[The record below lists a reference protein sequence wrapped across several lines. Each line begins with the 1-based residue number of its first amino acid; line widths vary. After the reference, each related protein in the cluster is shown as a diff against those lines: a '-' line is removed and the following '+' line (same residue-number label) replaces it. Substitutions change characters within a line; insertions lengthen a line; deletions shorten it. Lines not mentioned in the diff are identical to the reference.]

1 MYTEELFEF
10 ATGGAL
16 ALSGVVEETKGESTI
31 YLQVL
36 LDGLGGKNGLSV
48 GDFLVE

>member
-16 ALSGVVEETKGESTI
+16 ALSGVVETKGEPTI

-36 LDGLGGKNGLSV
+36 LDSLGGKNGLSV